1 MSYFRTLAIVNNAAM
16 NMGAHISLQDND
28 FISFVY
34 IPSSGIDGSYG
45 SSIFNFSRTLQ
56 TVFHSDYTNLYSHST
71 QGFPFLHIL
80 ANTLIS
86 CLFHNSHSDRCDDYL
101 FVILICISLMISD
114 AEPLFMYLSAI
125 CISSLKKCLFTS
137 SAHILIRL
145 LVFLLLSCMSSLYIL
160 DISLLSDI

>member
-80 ANTLIS
+80 DN
-86 CLFHNSHSDRCDDYL
+86 
-101 FVILICISLMISD
+101 
-114 AEPLFMYLSAI
+114 
-125 CISSLKKCLFTS
+125 
-137 SAHILIRL
+137 
-145 LVFLLLSCMSSLYIL
+145 LVFKIVRMTAIL
-160 DISLLSDI
+160 TDVRGYLIVVLI